1 MVVNKHFLKN
11 IRYYQANLVSLI
23 LIYYLIFKEEFYMNS
38 VLNSGRTTIC
48 DAYNVAAH
56 DPFNFQHKSLD
67 TVQKEWT
74 EWKKIIIVYT

>member
-1 MVVNKHFLKN
+1 
-11 IRYYQANLVSLI
+11 
-23 LIYYLIFKEEFYMNS
+23 MNS